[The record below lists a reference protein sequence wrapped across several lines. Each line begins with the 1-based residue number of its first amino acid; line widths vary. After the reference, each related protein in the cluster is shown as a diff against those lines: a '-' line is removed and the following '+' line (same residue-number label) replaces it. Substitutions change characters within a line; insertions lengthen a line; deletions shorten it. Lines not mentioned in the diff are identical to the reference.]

1 MAPISSFSR
10 TSARALARLGLAF
23 GALVLLGACANVI
36 GIDGVE
42 YDRRLCGVD
51 DECTLPSICR
61 GNANGTFYCE
71 PPPAVG
77 AKFAEKAY
85 ASYDN
90 KGHGIGSP
98 SCLSGLDDGNL
109 CTRPCRVDAHC
120 GGKLPKCRD
129 LPLAGDGSRS
139 VPVCQKN

>member
-1 MAPISSFSR
+1 MKPAGFGFSR
-10 TSARALARLGLAF
+10 AC
-23 GALVLLGACANVI
+23 ALVALTLGTLVTLGACANVI
-36 GIDGVE
+36 GLDGVE
-42 YDRRLCGVD
+42 YDRRLCGAD

-77 AKFAEKAY
+77 AKFGEPAY
-85 ASYDN
+85 TVVDGKSV
-90 KGHGIGSP
+90 GP
-98 SCLSGLDDGNL
+98 SCLSGVDDGAL
-109 CTRPCRVDAHC
+109 CTRPCRSETKHC

-129 LPLAGDGSRS
+129 LPLASDTSRK